1 MQNEKNTFT
10 AEHAAE
16 IEAARRA
23 NKDKKIEARLKV
35 LALRADGKS
44 LSDITEITGYH
55 RSHVSGL
62 IRQYFEEG
70 ITSITQKH
78 YGGNH
83 RNMSEAE
90 EAAFLEAYIQR
101 RQSRDT
107 CLMCGKLLQLTRKRW
122 GTQLGTHR
130 YTVYCIGITGE
141 KSCRGANIRIRPAKR
156 SLKPQKN

>member
-1 MQNEKNTFT
+1 MIKYTFR

-16 IEAARRA
+16 IEPARRG

-44 LSDITEITGYH
+44 LSEISEITGYH

-78 YGGNH
+78 YSF
-83 RNMSEAE
+83 RNEIFSTLEKVVDRLCDTIC
-90 EAAFLEAYIQR
+90 FLTKTDVT
-101 RQSRDT
+101 S
-107 CLMCGKLLQLTRKRW
+107 
-122 GTQLGTHR
+122 
-130 YTVYCIGITGE
+130 ITGRE
-141 KSCRGANIRIRPAKR
+141 WILSCF
-156 SLKPQKN
+156 